1 MSQSPKQT
9 QRGVVDMLNTGKASV
24 LFALAAT
31 MMASP
36 AQACWTNAEQD
47 AAKVAN
53 LNMMMMVSALRC
65 RKGPDDFLVD
75 YNQFVKNNNTV
86 IGSQNAAVRSHFA
99 RINGGGNADAA
110 MDKFIIGIANSYG
123 GGHDRL
129 GCGELKVVAQH
140 LSRKGHDAG
149 SLLAIANQ
157 NVGDF
162 ALVGGKCS
170 INIASK

>member
-1 MSQSPKQT
+1 MIHK
-9 QRGVVDMLNTGKASV
+9 GKAAA
-24 LFALAAT
+24 LCALAA
-31 MMASP
+31 MIIASP

-65 RKGPDDFLVD
+65 RKGADDFLGD
-75 YNQFVKNNNTV
+75 YNQFVKNNNAV
-86 IGSQNAAVRSHFA
+86 IGSQNAAVRAHFA

-110 MDKFIIGIANSYG
+110 MDRFIIGIANSYG

-129 GCGELKVVAQH
+129 GCGELKVVAQD
-140 LSRKGHDAG
+140 LSRHGHNAG
-149 SLLAIANQ
+149 SLLVIANQ
-157 NVGDF
+157 NVSEF
-162 ALVGGKCS
+162 ALAGGKCS